1 MSGIQRL
8 PSVRSIPSTL
18 VAIGTFTLLWV
29 LLLFGLGGVRSGYL
43 PSPLLHAFD
52 FVFVDILAMTGFKLW
67 MAVHPASFTP
77 NRVSF
82 AITSSIGFTVL
93 AIVIA
98 IWHFVLSRVLIEKQ

>member
-8 PSVRSIPSTL
+8 SSVRSIPSTL
-18 VAIGTFTLLWV
+18 VAVGTFAVLWG
-29 LLLFGLGGVRSGYL
+29 LLLLGLGGVRYGFL
-43 PSPLLHAFD
+43 PSPLLDVFD

-67 MAVHPASFTP
+67 IAVRPASFTP

-82 AITSSIGFTVL
+82 AITSSIRFTVL